1 MPSGRAFFVLIVL
14 AGLACGGFA
23 VDDVKIPGKHVLIR
37 DFDTLYVQNP
47 DGTNRRK
54 IAENAEA
61 AALSRDG
68 NLVAFVADK
77 CVCVFSF
84 LDNHSVT
91 VAHLTDGSVRTLSWS
106 PDQKHLAYDL
116 EVPMKTWDLFL
127 ASYPPIA
134 GDSPRSLGHWYETV
148 SFSPNG
154 KFIVHPSFDETGP
167 PGPPNILETVNVET
181 GKRETIY
188 KGITTIWDAQY
199 SPDGSTIAFMMT
211 DPADDA
217 SDRDSGGSVCDL
229 WLLNLHSKKAVKIM
243 AGVFDFDWSP
253 DGRSLAIGTGSEEG
267 DDPPGDAAVFIS
279 SVDGKDQF
287 QISKN
292 APSMGAKFSPDSK
305 EVMFVDFSASRL
317 VIGDVAT
324 RKLTPM
330 PGPPSRDNSYGVYDW
345 R

>member
-1 MPSGRAFFVLIVL
+1 MPSRRAFFVLVVLVVL
-14 AGLACGGFA
+14 ACHSLAA
-23 VDDVKIPGKHVLIR
+23 ENVKIPGKHVLIR
-37 DFDTLYVQNP
+37 ESDTLFVEDP

-77 CVCVFSF
+77 CVYVFSL
-84 LDNHSVT
+84 LDSQSVT
-91 VAHLTDGSVRTLSWS
+91 VAHLTDGSVHTLAWS

-116 EVPMKTWDLFL
+116 DVPKKTWELFL
-127 ASYPPIA
+127 ASYPPA
-134 GDSPRSLGHWYETV
+134 GDSPRSLGHWYETI

-154 KFIVHPSFDETGP
+154 KFIVHPSFDATGP
-167 PGPPNILETVNVET
+167 PGPPDILETVNVET

-188 KGITTIWDAQY
+188 KGITTIWDAEF

-211 DPADDA
+211 DPADD
-217 SDRDSGGSVCDL
+217 SERDSGGSVCDL
-229 WLLNLHSKKAVKIM
+229 WLLNLDSKKAVKIM

-253 DGRSLAIGTGSEEG
+253 DGRFLAVGKGSDEG
-267 DDPPGDAAVFIS
+267 DYPPGDAAVFIS

-305 EVMFVDFSASRL
+305 EVMFVEFNAPRF
-317 VIGDVAT
+317 VIGDIST
-324 RKLTPM
+324 RKLSPVA
-330 PGPPSRDNSYGVYDW
+330 GSGASGYAYVVCDW
-345 R
+345 K